1 MRILLCDD
9 DTLVLEQLKK
19 LLEHFFE
26 NVHVKIPEIVSY
38 TSGEELLKDKEQK
51 DIVFLDIEM
60 NSTKG
65 LDIAHALPPESC
77 LIFTTAHAQY
87 ALDGFDL
94 DAVDLLHK
102 PFAYE
107 RFEKAVEKAIVLIEA
122 RQHKVPENIIIKQE
136 YNNISIPIS
145 DILYIEAM
153 ENYTKIFRINGNY
166 ILSRTSLKS
175 IQEMLPEKAFLRTH
189 RSYIIPV
196 NKVERFS
203 KREINLTGCRIVIPI
218 GRQYAENVYATLTA
232 RNMTL

>member
-1 MRILLCDD
+1 
-9 DTLVLEQLKK
+9 
-19 LLEHFFE
+19 
-26 NVHVKIPEIVSY
+26 
-38 TSGEELLKDKEQK
+38 
-51 DIVFLDIEM
+51 
-60 NSTKG
+60 
-65 LDIAHALPPESC
+65 
-77 LIFTTAHAQY
+77 
-87 ALDGFDL
+87 
-94 DAVDLLHK
+94 
-102 PFAYE
+102 
-107 RFEKAVEKAIVLIEA
+107 
-122 RQHKVPENIIIKQE
+122 
-136 YNNISIPIS
+136 
-145 DILYIEAM
+145 M

>member
-1 MRILLCDD
+1 MND
-9 DTLVLEQLKK
+9 LK
-19 LLEHFFE
+19 
-26 NVHVKIPEIVSY
+26 S
-38 TSGEELLKDKEQK
+38 SGESDC
-51 DIVFLDIEM
+51 F
-60 NSTKG
+60 
-65 LDIAHALPPESC
+65 
-77 LIFTTAHAQY
+77 
-87 ALDGFDL
+87 
-94 DAVDLLHK
+94 
-102 PFAYE
+102 
-107 RFEKAVEKAIVLIEA
+107 IEA
-122 RQHKVPENIIIKQE
+122 RQNKLPENIIIKQE

-232 RNMTL
+232 RNMVL